1 MDEITNDVDK
11 EIERR
16 PKVEPWGT
24 LTTGDQ
30 EEEEGLEKETRKE
43 QPEVWRETKGRMV
56 SWKPKE
62 QSIIRK
68 IKSSTESNASET

>member
-1 MDEITNDVDK
+1 MCKDIRVDEITKDVDK

-30 EEEEGLEKETRKE
+30 EEEEGLEVE
-43 QPEVWRETKGRMV
+43 MY
-56 SWKPKE
+56 
-62 QSIIRK
+62 
-68 IKSSTESNASET
+68 

>member
-1 MDEITNDVDK
+1 M
-11 EIERR
+11 
-16 PKVEPWGT
+16 EPWGT

>member
-1 MDEITNDVDK
+1 MDEITKDADK

-30 EEEEGLEKETRKE
+30 EEEEGLEKETQKE
-43 QPEVWRETKGRMV
+43 QPEVWRETKGGWCLGSQKNKV
-56 SWKPKE
+56 L
-62 QSIIRK
+62 
-68 IKSSTESNASET
+68 